1 MMVGAT
7 PVALTGAGQVI
18 AAGPAVY
25 RGYSIS
31 ASDAATVRIW
41 DHPSA
46 ASGTLLD
53 TIALAAGES
62 AGAWYGD
69 GGLRAARGVYVEV
82 VTGTVEGSVRIG

>member
-1 MMVGAT
+1 MVGAT

-31 ASDAATVRIW
+31 ATAAATVRIW
-41 DHPSA
+41 DHDSA

-53 TIALAAGES
+53 TVAVPAGAS
-62 AGAWYGD
+62 VSAWYGD

-82 VTGTVEGSVRIG
+82 VSGTVEGSVRIG